1 MTLLITLIA
10 AITATLVWYNSSKAR
25 TLKCG
30 ILCYMYWGASLMWLV
45 DAIAEYLEIGADYFL
60 PAQTDMIN
68 DLFLGLSATTL
79 GLVVWIAIILCTDP
93 KGVVKSVIKSSKKS

>member
-10 AITATLVWYNSSKAR
+10 AITATIVWYNSSKAR

-45 DAIAEYLEIGADYFL
+45 DAIAEYFEIGADYFS
-60 PAQTDMIN
+60 PAQTDMLN
-68 DLFLGLSATTL
+68 DLFLGLSAVTL
-79 GLVVWIAIILCTDP
+79 GLVVWIAVILLTDP
-93 KGVVKSVIKSSKKS
+93 KGVVKSIITNSRKS

>member
-10 AITATLVWYNSSKAR
+10 AITVTIVWYNSRKAR

-45 DAIAEYLEIGADYFL
+45 DAAAEYFEIGADYFS
-60 PAQTDMIN
+60 PDHSNMIN
-68 DLFLGLSATTL
+68 DLFLGLSAVTL
-79 GLVVWIAIILCTDP
+79 GLVVWIAVILLTDP
-93 KGVVKSVIKSSKKS
+93 KSIVKSVIANSRKS